1 MFNAFPA
8 LPPIAQEPWAWG
20 VKFIIVVKDE
30 WHPAICEVLSLG
42 KDLLLSFPKQKLS
55 VNIHCIFF
63 FTLSYFV
70 FNNLWIKKISFKNSN
85 EMAKCYTH
93 PMFSSVFY
101 QAHPI
106 IPVIPNIYQ
115 HLTKYEHLKCSVWI
129 DENIFIY
136 KRNRA
141 NFPNRRW

>member
-70 FNNLWIKKISFKNSN
+70 FNNLWIKKLVSKILMKWPIVTPIQCF
-85 EMAKCYTH
+85 
-93 PMFSSVFY
+93 PVFFY

-106 IPVIPNIYQ
+106 IPVVPNIYQ